1 MSSMDRQRLKRFL
14 DDPACPADTLRYH
27 ELQDLLFA
35 VVSAPVLI
43 PPSAWLPVIFG
54 EAVRDVDG

>member
-14 DDPACPADTLRYH
+14 DDPARPADTLRYH

-43 PPSAWLPVIFG
+43 RRPRG
-54 EAVRDVDG
+54 CR